1 MARERSL
8 DDVLGD
14 DVPASKAPAPARKAA
29 PRPVS
34 PSAGR
39 RRTRPTNPVKLTIE
53 LSPEQHR
60 ELKRFALLEAEDASL
75 ADVIRAAVDVLDD
88 PKVAKAVKAQI
99 KSSK

>member
-1 MARERSL
+1 MGKEVSL
-8 DDVLGD
+8 DDAIGD
-14 DVPASKAPAPARKAA
+14 NVTALKAPTTRETASRT
-29 PRPVS
+29 S
-34 PSAGR
+34 SSTAGR

-75 ADVIRAAVDVLDD
+75 ADVIRAAVDVLND

>member
-14 DVPASKAPAPARKAA
+14 DVPASKAPAPARK
-29 PRPVS
+29 VS